1 MIARIV
7 TWVSTLAALVLL
19 ISFGLFAIDQ
29 VRNGSNQQVSKIDTE
44 LGPSNSTSTPAP
56 ASSSSA
62 RGNVN
67 QADPPP
73 RIERARERAHGK
85 VREAIDDAD
94 DVLLSPFTGVVDS
107 NAIWVQ
113 RGIPS
118 LIAFLIFAVGLRVL
132 AAYLPGG
139 GRR

>member
-1 MIARIV
+1 MIARLV
-7 TWVSTLAALVLL
+7 TWVSTLAALVLV

-29 VRNGSNQQVSKIDTE
+29 ARDGSKQQVAKIDSE
-44 LGPSNSTSTPAP
+44 IGPAP
-56 ASSSSA
+56 KDPSAA

-67 QADPPP
+67 QADPTP
-73 RIERARERAHGK
+73 RTERAREKAHGK
-85 VREAIDDAD
+85 VREAIDDVD
-94 DVLLSPFTGVVDS
+94 DVLVSPFAGIVDS
-107 NAIWVQ
+107 KSIWVQ

-118 LIAFLIFAVGLRVL
+118 LIAFLLFAVGLRML